1 MNSES
6 LARIAQLPAAQRIE
20 LLLRLSSNRH
30 REGDPGTCD
39 VVVLGGG
46 AAGLTLALQ
55 LREAAPSARILVLER
70 ESFPVP
76 EVAHKVGESTVEIAA
91 HYLRDII
98 GLDDHLTSD
107 QLRKYGLRM
116 FFSDGHNVDLGT
128 RVELGSSVYPPL
140 TTYQL
145 DRGRLE
151 NCLYSKCAEAGIE
164 IRTGCKVEAVVLGAE
179 DDPHRVQVR
188 HDSTVEEIE
197 ARWVVDA
204 SGRRRLLQRQLGLGR
219 TVGHRAN
226 AAWFR
231 VTAPIDIKDWTAD
244 PAWQERLTEGDRA
257 LSTNHLMGPGYWV
270 WLIRLASDAISIGIV
285 ADAALHPFESFN
297 QRGRALTWLREH
309 EPQCA
314 AAIDQHAAQIQDF
327 KVMRDYSYGCEQ
339 VYSGEGRWCLTGE
352 AAVFLDPLYSPGLDM
367 IAIGNGLVCD
377 LISRDLR
384 GEDVTSRAT
393 IHNRLF
399 LRLTDIW
406 LAIYEGQYGLLGNAW
421 VMSSKVIWD
430 TAFYWGVFCLLFFH
444 DAFPTMIDRPRVAEG
459 LGRLTEISNRVQA
472 FFREWDRIEPGHVS
486 VPFVDLYAPLNFMV
500 DLHAGIDAELD
511 AAQFEEQF
519 EANVALFE
527 QLAGQLV
534 STVIEAQ
541 ANRRGVDDALAQI
554 QRWQTDGL
562 LRQFMAAYQRR
573 HPTNPTSDGWLR
585 LRVDAAPAPRPEL
598 VGAGVAS
605 KEAS

>member
-1 MNSES
+1 MNSEA
-6 LARIAQLPAAQRIE
+6 LTRIARLPAEQRLE
-20 LLLRLSSNRH
+20 LLQRLSGNRR
-30 REGDPGTCD
+30 READPGVRD
-39 VVVLGGG
+39 VVVVGGG
-46 AAGLTLALQ
+46 TAGMTLALQ
-55 LREAAPSARILVLER
+55 LREAAPSARIVVLER

-98 GLDDHLTSD
+98 GLGDHLASD

-116 FFSDGHNVDLGT
+116 FFSDDHNVDLGT

-151 NCLYSKCAEAGIE
+151 NCLYRNCADADIE
-164 IRTGCKVEAVVLGAE
+164 IRTACKVEAVVLGTR

-188 HDSTVEEIE
+188 RDSMVEEIR

-219 TVGHRAN
+219 AVGHRAN

-244 PAWQERLTEGDRA
+244 PAWQARLSEGDRA

-270 WLIRLASDAISIGIV
+270 WMIRLASDAISIGIV
-285 ADAALHPFESFN
+285 ADAATHPFESFN
-297 QRGRALTWLREH
+297 QRGRALAWLREH

-367 IAIGNGLVCD
+367 IAIGNGLICD
-377 LISRDLR
+377 LIARDLR
-384 GEDVTSRAT
+384 GEDVTSRAA
-393 IHNRLF
+393 IHDRLF
-399 LRLTDIW
+399 LRLADIW
-406 LAIYEGQYGLLGNAW
+406 LTIYEGQYGLLGNAR
-421 VMSSKVIWD
+421 VMSAKVIWD

-444 DAFPTMIDRPRVAEG
+444 DAFATMIDRPRVAES
-459 LGRLTEISNRVQA
+459 LGRLTEISNRVQV
-472 FFREWDRIEPGHVS
+472 FFREWDRIEPGQVAT
-486 VPFVDLYAPLNFMV
+486 PFVDLYAPLNFMV
-500 DLHAGIDAELD
+500 DLHAGIDAELN
-511 AAQFEEQF
+511 AAQLDEQF
-519 EANVALFE
+519 EANVTLFE

-534 STVIEAQ
+534 ATVIESQ
-541 ANRRGVDDALAQI
+541 ANRPGAEDSLAQI
-554 QRWQTDGL
+554 QRWQTDAL
-562 LRQFMAAYQRR
+562 LRQFMAAYRR
-573 HPTNPTSDGWLR
+573 QHPTNPTSDGWLR
-585 LRVDAAPAPRPEL
+585 LSVDATPAPRPEL
-598 VGAGVAS
+598 VGAGITA